1 MKLLR
6 LLLFPFSILYGFGV
20 LLRNLA
26 YDFGLLKSIKF
37 KLPVI
42 SVGNLAVGGSGK
54 SPMTEYLINLLKW
67 DFTLAMVSRGYGR
80 KTKGFRFVDEND
92 SVEKSGDE
100 PLQIKRKFEGITVAV
115 CESRVEA
122 IEQIEWE
129 NDLVIL
135 DDAFQHRAVKPGLSI
150 LLFEYSSF
158 QNAQFLLPTGNLR
171 EPMSQKKR
179 ANIVVVTKCPQTID
193 ESQRQHI
200 ARKLNLNVNQSLFFS
215 FLKYGKLKSVL
226 EDRLSRSMS
235 SLNSA
240 STIILLSGIANPKP
254 LLDVLHESEAK
265 LIHHNY
271 PDHHNFTEKNIAKL
285 VREIS
290 KLEKGDNLIITTEK
304 DAQRLNSKQ
313 FKSQLKG
320 IPVFYLP
327 IEADFNEP
335 EKSLFNNLIINY
347 AKESAIDRRLYQA

>member
-6 LLLFPFSILYGFGV
+6 LLLFPFSILYGIGV

-26 YDFGLLKSIKF
+26 YDFGLLKSIRF
-37 KLPVI
+37 QLPVI

-67 DFTLAMVSRGYGR
+67 NFTLAMVSRGYGR
-80 KTKGFRFVDEND
+80 KTTGFRFVDEND
-92 SVEKSGDE
+92 TVEKSGDE
-100 PLQIKRKFEGITVAV
+100 PLQIKRKFEGITVVV

-129 NDLVIL
+129 NDLIIL
-135 DDAFQHRAVKPGLSI
+135 DDAFQHRAVNPGLSI

-158 QNAQFLLPTGNLR
+158 QKFQFLLPAGNLR
-171 EPMSQKKR
+171 EPMLQKKR
-179 ANIVVVTKCPQTID
+179 ADIVVVTKCPQTLD
-193 ESQRQHI
+193 EPQRQNI
-200 ARKLNLNVNQSLFFS
+200 ASTLNLNVNQSLFFS
-215 FLKYGKLKSVL
+215 YLKYGKLKSVY
-226 EDRLSRSMS
+226 EDRISRTMN
-235 SLNSA
+235 SLNNA

-254 LLDVLHESEAK
+254 LIDVLHGSEAK
-265 LIHHNY
+265 LIHHEY

-290 KLEKGDNLIITTEK
+290 ELEEGDNLIITTEK
-304 DAQRLNSKQ
+304 DAQRLNSNK
-313 FKSQLKG
+313 FKNQLKG

-327 IEADFNEP
+327 VEADFNEP
-335 EKSLFNNLIINY
+335 EKTSFNNLIINY
-347 AKESAIDRRLYQA
+347 AKESAVDRRLY

>member
-26 YDFGLLKSIKF
+26 YDFGMLKSIKF
-37 KLPVI
+37 KIPVI

-92 SVEKSGDE
+92 TVEKSGDE

-129 NDLVIL
+129 NDLIIL
-135 DDAFQHRAVKPGLSI
+135 DDAFQHRSVKPGLSI

-158 QNAQFLLPTGNLR
+158 QNAQFLMPAGNLR

-179 ANIVVVTKCPQTID
+179 ADIVVVTKCPQTID
-193 ESQRQHI
+193 ESQKQHI
-200 ARKLNLNVNQSLFFS
+200 ARKL
-215 FLKYGKLKSVL
+215 KSVY
-226 EDRLSRSMS
+226 EDHLSRSMS

-240 STIILLSGIANPKP
+240 STIVLLSGIANPKP
-254 LLDVLHESEAK
+254 LLDVLHESGAK
-265 LIHHNY
+265 LMHHNY

-285 VREIS
+285 VREITEL
-290 KLEKGDNLIITTEK
+290 KKGDNLIITTEK

-327 IEADFNEP
+327 IEADFDET
-335 EKSLFNNLIINY
+335 EKSSFNNLIINY
-347 AKESAIDRRLYQA
+347 AKESAVDRRLYQA

>member
-6 LLLFPFSILYGFGV
+6 LLLFPFSILYGIGV

-26 YDFGLLKSIKF
+26 YDFGLLKSIRF
-37 KLPVI
+37 QLPVI

-67 DFTLAMVSRGYGR
+67 NFTLAMVSRGYGR
-80 KTKGFRFVDEND
+80 KTTGFRFVDEND
-92 SVEKSGDE
+92 TVEKSGDE
-100 PLQIKRKFEGITVAV
+100 PLQIKRKFEGITVVV

-129 NDLVIL
+129 NDLIIL
-135 DDAFQHRAVKPGLSI
+135 DDAFQHRAVNPGLSI

-158 QNAQFLLPTGNLR
+158 QKFQFLLPAGNLR
-171 EPMSQKKR
+171 EPMLQKKR
-179 ANIVVVTKCPQTID
+179 ADIVVVTKCPQTLD
-193 ESQRQHI
+193 EPQRQNI
-200 ARKLNLNVNQSLFFS
+200 ASTLNLNVNQSLFFS
-215 FLKYGKLKSVL
+215 YLKYGKLKSVY
-226 EDRLSRSMS
+226 EDRISRPMN
-235 SLNSA
+235 SLNNA

-254 LLDVLHESEAK
+254 LIDVLHGSEAK
-265 LIHHNY
+265 LIHHEY

-290 KLEKGDNLIITTEK
+290 ELEEGDNLIITTEK
-304 DAQRLNSKQ
+304 DAQRLNSNK
-313 FKSQLKG
+313 FKNQLKG

-327 IEADFNEP
+327 VEADFNEP
-335 EKSLFNNLIINY
+335 EKTSFNNLIINY
-347 AKESAIDRRLYQA
+347 AKESAVDRRLY